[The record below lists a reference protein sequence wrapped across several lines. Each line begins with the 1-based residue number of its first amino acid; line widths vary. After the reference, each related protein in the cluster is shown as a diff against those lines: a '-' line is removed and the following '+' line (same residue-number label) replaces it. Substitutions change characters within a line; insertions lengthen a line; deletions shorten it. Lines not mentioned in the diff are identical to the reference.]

1 MGTSLTDAPRNRPL
15 ASGRHARRPLLLALV
30 YGVFLMVIGGMAV
43 ALAVLV
49 SALFSAAALSTTVSR
64 DRALV
69 RVSADANLSSADLD
83 PGRQHTGRVT
93 ELERQLAALVE
104 RGEILHLEVRLPD
117 GTVLLS
123 DKNGLRGRRAHAS
136 TAFTSAAAGDPAAGL
151 LAADVAAEAVGL
163 ASTGPLLREYLPII
177 SADGEV
183 AAVVG
188 LWRDATPILGRLEA
202 ARRDVLLVTAVG
214 GLVQ

>member
-1 MGTSLTDAPRNRPL
+1 MTDAPRNRPL
-15 ASGRHARRPLLLALV
+15 APGRHARRPLLLALA
-30 YGVFLMVIGGMAV
+30 YGVFLMVIGGMAA

-49 SALFSAAALSTTVSR
+49 SPHFSAAALSTTVWH

-69 RVSADANLSSADLD
+69 RLWADANLTSADLD
-83 PGRQHTGRVT
+83 PGRQRTGRVA

-104 RGEILHLEVRLPD
+104 RGEILHLEVRRPD

-123 DKNGLRGRRAHAS
+123 DKNGLGGRRVHAS
-136 TAFTSAAAGDPAAGL
+136 TAFTPAAAGDPAAGL
-151 LAADVAAEAVGL
+151 LAANVAAEAVGF
-163 ASTGPLLREYLPII
+163 ASTGSLLREYLPII
-177 SADGEV
+177 SADGDV

-188 LWRDATPILGRLEA
+188 LWRDATPILMRLEA
-202 ARRDVLLVTAVG
+202 IRGDVLLVTTVG

>member
-1 MGTSLTDAPRNRPL
+1 MTYAQHNRPL
-15 ASGRHARRPLLLALV
+15 APGRHARRPLLLALV

-49 SALFSAAALSTTVSR
+49 SALFSAAALSTTVSH

-69 RVSADANLSSADLD
+69 RLWADANLTSADLSS
-83 PGRQHTGRVT
+83 RQRTGRVT
-93 ELERQLAALVE
+93 ELERQLASLVE
-104 RGEILHLEVRLPD
+104 RGETLHLEVRLPD
-117 GTVLLS
+117 GTVLPS

-177 SADGEV
+177 SADGDV